1 LNSHIVIVGAGQAGL
16 QAAETLRSAGFDGDI
31 TLLGDEPHAPYH
43 RPPLSKGWLAGTLDA
58 EQLSMRTGAVLARKQ
73 IRLRTG
79 AKVAALD
86 VAARS
91 VALTDGSKLAYSG
104 LVLATGATPR
114 TIPCTARASALVRV
128 LRSQDD
134 ANAIAARLKAC
145 AETGLAVV
153 IIGGGFIGL
162 EVAATARLR
171 GLGVTILEAGPRL
184 LARVLA
190 PALSEWYARLH
201 LGRGAQVVLDA
212 QVSGIEEAGSDAVEV
227 RLADG
232 RTYRAGLVLVGIGV
246 VPNDTL
252 ARDAGIECAAG
263 IVIDACGRTSAAG
276 VVAAG
281 DCAIRRLESGA
292 LLRLESVQNAVE
304 QGRAAAHALLSQ
316 ERPFVATPWFWSD
329 QYDKKLQIAGLS
341 GGADAWATRGDAS
354 SGAFSVYHF
363 RADRLIA
370 VDSINSM
377 KDHLLARR
385 LLSAG
390 ASPTPA
396 QAAQVTF
403 DLSTLISA
411 E

>member
-16 QAAETLRSAGFDGDI
+16 QAAETLRTGGFDGEI
-31 TLLGDEPHAPYH
+31 TLLGDESHAPYH
-43 RPPLSKGWLAGTLDA
+43 RPPLSKGWLAGTLNT
-58 EQLSMRTGAVLARKQ
+58 EQLSMRAAAVLERKQ
-73 IRLRTG
+73 IGLHTG
-79 AKVAALD
+79 ARVASFD
-86 VAARS
+86 VATRS
-91 VALTDGSKLAYSG
+91 VALMDGSKLSYSG

-114 TIPCTARASALVRV
+114 TIPCAASASALVRV

-134 ANAIAARLKAC
+134 ANAIAAGLKAC
-145 AETGLAVV
+145 AENGLPVV

-162 EVAATARLR
+162 EVAATARLL
-171 GLGVTILEAGPRL
+171 GLCVTILEAGPRL

-190 PALSEWYARLH
+190 PAMSEWYAQLH
-201 LGRGAQVVLDA
+201 LGHGAQVVLDA
-212 QVSGIEEAGSDAVEV
+212 QVSGIEDAGSHAVEV
-227 RLADG
+227 CLTDG
-232 RTYRAGLVLVGIGV
+232 RSYLAGLVLVGIGV
-246 VPNDTL
+246 VPNDAL
-252 ARDAGIECAAG
+252 ARDAGLECASG
-263 IVIDACGRTSAAG
+263 IVIDACGRTSAAD

-281 DCAIRRLESGA
+281 DCAIRRLESGG

-304 QGRAAAHALLSQ
+304 QGRAAAYTLLNQ

-341 GGADAWATRGDAS
+341 GSADAWATRGDIS

-385 LLSAG
+385 LLGAG
-390 ASPTPA
+390 ASPTLA
-396 QAAQVTF
+396 QAAEVTF